1 MPRQSIYSLSSHS
14 ARRNAPLD
22 DAPEPRKAKDHRRKH
37 RLVPHVVPGPIVLEV
52 FEDYCPSGIGLGEI
66 ADKLNR
72 NLDRYPPLAR
82 NARTR
87 CRSD

>member
-1 MPRQSIYSLSSHS
+1 
-14 ARRNAPLD
+14 
-22 DAPEPRKAKDHRRKH
+22 
-37 RLVPHVVPGPIVLEV
+37 VLEV